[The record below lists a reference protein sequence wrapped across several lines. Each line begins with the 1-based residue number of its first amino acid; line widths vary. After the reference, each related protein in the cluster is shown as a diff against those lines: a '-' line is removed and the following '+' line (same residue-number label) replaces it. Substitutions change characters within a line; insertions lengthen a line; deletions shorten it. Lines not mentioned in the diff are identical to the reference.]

1 MDPFVPSSRCPACGA
16 ALSDGWCARCAL
28 AAALA
33 PGEEAGAEKSLF
45 TVPGHLVLAEL
56 GRGGA
61 GIVYRAR
68 QQNPVRE
75 VALKILRP
83 HEAGSAETRAR
94 FKLEAA
100 TVAALDHPVILPV
113 LSVGEYDGL
122 PYYTMKLCAGGSL
135 AGRLARYHDDPRA
148 VAELMVT
155 LAGAVQHAHA
165 RGVLHRDLK
174 PENILFDEADRPFV
188 SDFGLAKIFEGS
200 AAPGGPAT
208 RPLLVMG
215 TPGYMA
221 P

>member
-61 GIVYRAR
+61 GI
-68 QQNPVRE
+68 
-75 VALKILRP
+75 
-83 HEAGSAETRAR
+83 
-94 FKLEAA
+94 
-100 TVAALDHPVILPV
+100 VAALDHPVILPV

-188 SDFGLAKIFEGS
+188 SDFGLAKIFKGS